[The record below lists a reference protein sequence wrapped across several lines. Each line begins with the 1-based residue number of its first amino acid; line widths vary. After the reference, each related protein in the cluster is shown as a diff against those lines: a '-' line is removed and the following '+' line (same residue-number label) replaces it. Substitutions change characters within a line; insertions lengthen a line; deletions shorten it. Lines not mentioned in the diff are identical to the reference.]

1 MITATNGCDD
11 SVIVMVVHQFDSGG
25 GVGVG
30 VIVTVVCNTES
41 RDADRLPTRNRVTA
55 SRSGS
60 PLLSA
65 AVPAPP
71 LPDLFILDVATTAAP
86 LHVPVVPSGSAL
98 LPAHCTA
105 PPRPKVTDSHFCLPL
120 FFFLR
125 LKKQQHLEMKQTLI
139 GLRVVP
145 LAVSV
150 VGQHRACSNGTN
162 SRIPH
167 TTHDKKRQ
175 IYILKCSKKE
185 RERERERE
193 KEKFV

>member
-60 PLLSA
+60 PLPSA

-71 LPDLFILDVATTAAP
+71 LPILDVATTAAP

-150 VGQHRACSNGTN
+150 VGQHRACSNGAN
-162 SRIPH
+162 SRTRRAI
-167 TTHDKKRQ
+167 KKID
-175 IYILKCSKKE
+175 IYYSYENE

-193 KEKFV
+193 KEREICSNS

>member
-1 MITATNGCDD
+1 
-11 SVIVMVVHQFDSGG
+11 MVVHQFDSGG

-60 PLLSA
+60 PLSSTP
-65 AVPAPP
+65 PAPP
-71 LPDLFILDVATTAAP
+71 GLPVLDVAATAAP
-86 LHVPVVPSGSAL
+86 PRVPVVPSGSAL

-145 LAVSV
+145 LAVSL
-150 VGQHRACSNGTN
+150 VG
-162 SRIPH
+162 
-167 TTHDKKRQ
+167 
-175 IYILKCSKKE
+175 
-185 RERERERE
+185 
-193 KEKFV
+193 